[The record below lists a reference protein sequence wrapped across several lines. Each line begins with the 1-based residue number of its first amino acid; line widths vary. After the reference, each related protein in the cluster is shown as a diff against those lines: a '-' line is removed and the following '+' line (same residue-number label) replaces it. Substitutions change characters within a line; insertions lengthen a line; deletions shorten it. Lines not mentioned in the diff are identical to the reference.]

1 MMEEI
6 LKETLITNAEAKER
20 LKERKKEVELGYEQK
35 NALEYLK
42 KYDKLTVKK
51 AKELMEKL
59 REVKKLR
66 EKQIIAIV
74 NILPKDR
81 DDLRLILEKDY
92 NLLTDEEKDFII
104 ENVKKFI

>member
-1 MMEEI
+1 MEEI
-6 LKETLITNAEAKER
+6 LGETLITNAEAKEI
-20 LKERKKEVELGYEQK
+20 LKERKKEIELGYEQK

-42 KYDKLTVKK
+42 KYDKLTPKK
-51 AKELMEKL
+51 ARELVEKL

-66 EKQIIAIV
+66 ERQIIAIV